1 MVDGR
6 ESPRS
11 IDILSKTDKG
21 TIKIESINQK
31 IQSNKMDYSK
41 KTRKELIVLCKE
53 KKIKGYSGK
62 KKADIAKLLLDLGTQ
77 LKFIDLFCGIGGF
90 HQAFISLGAKCV
102 YACDIDE
109 KCRDVYKQNY
119 GLEPDKDITKVDEN
133 KIPDFDILCG
143 GFPCQAF
150 SHAGKQDGFKDTR
163 GTLFRDVVRILNAK
177 KPKYFLLE
185 NVKNL
190 AGHDKGRTWVVIKNA
205 LKEVGYSTYEE
216 PIVMSPHILGIPQ
229 HRERVLILGWRN
241 DILKSGLPLLPVVV
255 PKESNISSILDD
267 DNTEIMDDKL
277 VSVLQLWED
286 FIQHFKQ
293 KNIKLPTFPIW
304 SDDWDSTYSLKEL
317 PDWKSKFIR
326 QNREF
331 YKNNKDWLESWLK
344 KAREN
349 SSFSGAKRK
358 LEWQCGIFQQDD
370 SLWKLLFQFRPSGI
384 RVKRVNY
391 SPALVAMAQ
400 IVYVGEKCRKLT
412 PREVARLQSFPDSF
426 KLPSSSSV
434 AYKQFGNSVN
444 VEVIKWAAR
453 HLLDVHG

>member
-205 LKEVGYSTYEE
+205 LKEVGYFTYEE